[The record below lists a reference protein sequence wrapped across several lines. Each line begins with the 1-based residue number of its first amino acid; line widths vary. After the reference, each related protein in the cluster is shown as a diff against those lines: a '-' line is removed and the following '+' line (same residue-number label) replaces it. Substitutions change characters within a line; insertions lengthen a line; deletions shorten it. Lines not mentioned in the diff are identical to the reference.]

1 MLGDVLM
8 EDKQDDRRAL
18 RPDATIATSNV
29 QRYRSVT
36 ERPLKFLVCVDARPE
51 SEVALRLA
59 CIKAAKRNGYVDIL
73 HVMEPP
79 EAQTLLHVSE
89 KIREE
94 QIENAQI
101 LLNRLAQK
109 AEEITS
115 KTPNLLLR
123 EGPIGETIVKV
134 AQENNGVNMLV
145 LGVAKSGTSRGQLV
159 AWLSTQ
165 LGEKLMMPMMLIPG
179 NLNDE
184 QMIEIS

>member
-1 MLGDVLM
+1 MM
-8 EDKQDDRRAL
+8 QDDYNNRRAL
-18 RPDATIATSNV
+18 RPDAKITTEGASHH
-29 QRYRSVT
+29 RSDL
-36 ERPLKFLVCVDARPE
+36 EHPLKFLVCVDSRPE

-59 CIKAAKRNGYVDIL
+59 CIKAAKRNGFVDIL

-101 LLNRLAQK
+101 LLNKLAQK

-115 KTPNLLLR
+115 KQPNLLLR

-145 LGVAKSGTSRGQLV
+145 LGVAKSGSSRGKLV

-165 LGEKLMMPMMLIPG
+165 LGEKLMMPIMLIPG
-179 NLNDE
+179 NLTE
-184 QMIEIS
+184 QQIIDIS